1 MFTLSKKELE
11 MLELLWDAGEPLS
24 RQEILD
30 RAAARQSTWKP
41 NSIHIIINSLIEK
54 GAAQVSGFYLSS
66 RKLGRNFEPAISK
79 KEYALMQIQLA
90 LKNAQDLTGLDSAY
104 ILRELKSR
112 TKGGNAE

>member
-11 MLELLWDAGEPLS
+11 LLELLWDAEEPLS

-30 RAAARQSTWKP
+30 RAAVRQSTWKP

-54 GAAQVSGFYLSS
+54 GAAQVSGFYLNN

-79 KEYALMQIQLA
+79 KEYAVMQVRLA
-90 LKNAQDLTGLDSAY
+90 LKTAQDLAGLEPTY
-104 ILRELKSR
+104 ILRELQSEIQ
-112 TKGGNAE
+112 GGAAT